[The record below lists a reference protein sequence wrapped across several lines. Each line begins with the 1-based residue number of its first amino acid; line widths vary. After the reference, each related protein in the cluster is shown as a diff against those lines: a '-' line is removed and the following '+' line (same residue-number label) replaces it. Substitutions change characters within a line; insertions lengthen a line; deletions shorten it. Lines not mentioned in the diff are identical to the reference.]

1 MPPRVPNGSP
11 GSCCVL
17 REIVGDAEVVDASE
31 TAAACRRA
39 RRLIFCAA
47 DRYRS
52 ISVGDIFS
60 TPAMLSNP

>member
-1 MPPRVPNGSP
+1 MSTFGNNGGVP
-11 GSCCVL
+11 
-17 REIVGDAEVVDASE
+17 
-31 TAAACRRA
+31 TA

-60 TPAMLSNP
+60 TPAILSKP